1 MFLFFLE
8 EILYQALN
16 PHWDA
21 KQNTT
26 VHLPQTELG
35 LVFMNVFNS
44 SIMCHWF
51 LRLSSWTK

>member
-44 SIMCHWF
+44 SIMCH
-51 LRLSSWTK
+51 